1 MATRTHTRTRIL
13 EAARE
18 VVENEGATA
27 GMGRIADRA
36 GVSRRA
42 VYLHFESRGDLL
54 LSLVEHV
61 DETGN
66 LSDRAT
72 RVTEAADG
80 LTALDEFVSLNAEYN
95 PEIHLIARALERAR
109 DTDEAAASAWE
120 DRMAGRRALCRWI
133 SRRVS
138 SEGLLREGVSIG
150 TAADLIWSLTNIPLW
165 RDLVEASGWSPRRYE
180 QWVRHLLHSLVI
192 GPVPD

>member
-1 MATRTHTRTRIL
+1 MATDTRTRIL

-18 VVENEGATA
+18 IVEQEGASA

-42 VYLHFESRGDLL
+42 IYLHFESRGDLL

-66 LSDRAT
+66 LSGRAT
-72 RVTEAADG
+72 RITQAADG
-80 LTALDEFVSLNAEYN
+80 LTALDEFVSLNAAYN
-95 PEIHLIARALERAR
+95 PEIHLVARALERAR

-133 SRRVS
+133 SRRLS
-138 SEGLLREGVSIG
+138 SEGLLAHGVSVG
-150 TAADLIWSLTNIPLW
+150 TAADLIWSLTSIPLW
-165 RDLVEASGWSPRRYE
+165 RDLVVASGWSARRYE
-180 QWVRHLLHSLVI
+180 RWVRHLLHSLVDR
-192 GPVPD
+192 P